1 MISQFIYKKLTEAKY
16 KILENGSYFGEIPG
30 MRGVWA
36 SAKTLEKCRQEL
48 QEVLE
53 DWLVLKIKDGD
64 KIPGLSIVSP
74 LKLKNRHFISQ
85 YA

>member
-1 MISQFIYKKLTEAKY
+1 MISYFIYKKLSEAKY
-16 KILENGSYFGEIPG
+16 KILEDGTYYGEIPKLHG
-30 MRGVWA
+30 IWA
-36 SAKTLEKCRQEL
+36 NAKNLKDCQKEL

-64 KIPGLSIVSP
+64 KIPGFSTRLSIKP
-74 LKLKNRHFISQ
+74 KYFTPQ